1 MDLLTQV
8 PIGII
13 RVFHL
18 NSSDG
23 RKDIHNYLN
32 NFHPKLKHVG
42 LLCKCFP
49 FDDKTYFKCYNCKSL
64 ILLEYHR
71 GIENNNIDEYMSGV
85 CENCDESIHWEPN
98 FDSRSRVRYIEH
110 HNVIAIS
117 DWFKGYNSSPY
128 HQNLEKDKISITAI
142 AQILSKIDHYD
153 IEIPTTR
160 LNKKKL
166 GDYISRQIQSNKI
179 NVIKS

>member
-23 RKDIHNYLN
+23 RKDMHNYLN

-71 GIENNNIDEYMSGV
+71 GIENNNIDESMSGI

-117 DWFKGYNSSPY
+117 DWFKGYTTL
-128 HQNLEKDKISITAI
+128 HHIIKIW
-142 AQILSKIDHYD
+142 
-153 IEIPTTR
+153 
-160 LNKKKL
+160 KK
-166 GDYISRQIQSNKI
+166 
-179 NVIKS
+179 IKSLLQRLRKYCQKSIITISKFLLLA